1 MSHHHRAQLPV
12 PTGRPY
18 GDGGLERE
26 LRHVVSAA
34 GTGALIGAAG
44 AAAVGLYRVRRHEQT
59 TQAALTDTLRVG
71 ATPGV
76 ATAAAAAVGSLVG
89 RSPLL
94 SMATA
99 FATATAV
106 SYAILEAGG
115 RRREG

>member
-34 GTGALIGAAG
+34 GTGALIGAA
-44 AAAVGLYRVRRHEQT
+44 
-59 TQAALTDTLRVG
+59 
-71 ATPGV
+71 
-76 ATAAAAAVGSLVG
+76 AAVGSLVG